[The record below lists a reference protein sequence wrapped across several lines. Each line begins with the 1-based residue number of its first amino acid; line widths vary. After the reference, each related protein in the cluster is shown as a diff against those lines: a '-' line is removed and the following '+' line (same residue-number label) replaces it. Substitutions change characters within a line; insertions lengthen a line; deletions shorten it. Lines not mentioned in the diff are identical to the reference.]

1 MAPPGSSLWSFNH
14 NAGVA
19 ERACRRRNP
28 YGWRLPRLLDGMVED
43 ALRETSGGTLVAVD
57 VRPGAA
63 ETRIS
68 GYNPWRRSLTV
79 DLAAAPE
86 RGAANRELEALL
98 ARIGGTG
105 CDARV
110 VRGAAGR
117 RKTVLV
123 RGVSR
128 AAMAAA
134 IARESR

>member
-1 MAPPGSSLWSFNH
+1 M
-14 NAGVA
+14 
-19 ERACRRRNP
+19 
-28 YGWRLPRLLDGMVED
+28 YED
-43 ALRETSGGTLVAVD
+43 ALRQASDGILVAVD
-57 VRPGAA
+57 VRPGAP

-68 GYNPWRRSLTV
+68 GYNEWRRSLTV
-79 DLAAAPE
+79 DVAAVPV

-98 ARIGGTG
+98 ARVAGDG

-110 VRGAAGR
+110 VRGATAR

-128 AAMAAA
+128 AALASA

>member
-1 MAPPGSSLWSFNH
+1 M
-14 NAGVA
+14 
-19 ERACRRRNP
+19 
-28 YGWRLPRLLDGMVED
+28 YED
-43 ALRETSGGTLVAVD
+43 ALREASGGIFVSVD
-57 VRPGAA
+57 VRPGAP

-68 GYNPWRRSLTV
+68 GYNAWRRSLTV
-79 DLAAAPE
+79 DVAAPPE

-98 ARIGGTG
+98 ARVGGAG

-110 VRGAAGR
+110 VRGATAR

-128 AAMAAA
+128 DAMASA